1 MNFKVKDPDDLPF
14 PLLDLNIK
22 YQAYIEKNKN
32 GITEEIV
39 EYYDG
44 EKNIAAM
51 STVVGGKRIFT
62 YLNPSKNELIYVMG
76 IIFFSH

>member
-1 MNFKVKDPDDLPF
+1 MPF
-14 PLLDLNIK
+14 PLFDLNMK

-39 EYYDG
+39 ESYDG

-51 STVVGGKRIFT
+51 STVVGGKRIST

-76 IIFFSH
+76 I